1 MAFCTFLTIS
11 QIQTGS
17 IVKKSG
23 SSVVVNDNA
32 SDAVLVGVV
41 TSSYQDEDENWYAQ
55 VNISGVCQVL
65 LKSDWNGEF
74 SAVTVS
80 SDGISA
86 ATNDDIKHGYF
97 IPQLPQTT
105 KESGELVTI
114 YWRGIIS

>member
-1 MAFCTFLTIS
+1 MAFCTFKTTS
-11 QIQTGS
+11 QIQVGS

-23 SSVVVNDNA
+23 SSVIENDNVA
-32 SDAVLVGVV
+32 DAVLVGVV

-55 VNISGVCQVL
+55 VNISGVCQAL

-80 SDGISA
+80 NDGISV

-97 IPQLPQTT
+97 IPQLPQAAAV
-105 KESGELVTI
+105 SGDLVAI
-114 YWRGIIS
+114 YWRGIN